1 LPEVPAVRRMAA
13 GAVSAEAAFMNIFG
27 GVTPVAIARRAFKSL
42 RGVALR
48 AGDDDVQA
56 EERKI
61 RQIMIEAHVGVPLR
75 RRVALLARPP

>member
-1 LPEVPAVRRMAA
+1 MAG

-27 GVTPVAIARRAFKSL
+27 GVTPVAIARRAFKGL

-56 EERKI
+56 E
-61 RQIMIEAHVGVPLR
+61 
-75 RRVALLARPP
+75 